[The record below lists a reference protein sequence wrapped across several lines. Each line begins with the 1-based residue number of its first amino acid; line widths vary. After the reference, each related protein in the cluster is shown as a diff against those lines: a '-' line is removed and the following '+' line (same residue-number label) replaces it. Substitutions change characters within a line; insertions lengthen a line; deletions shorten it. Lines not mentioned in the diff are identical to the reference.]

1 MVLASMYPSSLAFPC
16 DEHPC
21 DGGLDEPKLAS
32 EAQFDDDT
40 LGGVRGLP
48 HCGTVAVAITT
59 CVEVA
64 ECGATHKMVIY
75 PIRLSWVSGSG
86 REPDTKIA
94 TLSWQ
99 APLAGPKTSVWRP
112 NRGADFRASADTY
125 LTRSPPLASM
135 SRAYVSLFEAKLCQ
149 ARQEVQAEKARVRNS
164 ARHCAERK

>member
-1 MVLASMYPSSLAFPC
+1 MIALAAKATPMTMAAC
-16 DEHPC
+16 RTI
-21 DGGLDEPKLAS
+21 EPQFMGMPRGRRPQAS
-32 EAQFDDDT
+32 RARMASIKPDARPT
-40 LGGVRGLP
+40 
-48 HCGTVAVAITT
+48 ATT

-64 ECGATHKMVIY
+64 ECGATHKMVLY

-86 REPDTKIA
+86 REPDRQNCNIK
-94 TLSWQ
+94 LSWQ

-135 SRAYVSLFEAKLCQ
+135 SRAYVSLFEAKLCR
-149 ARQEVQAEKARVRNS
+149 ARQEVQAGKARVRNS